1 MESIIK
7 NISLKIDE
15 FKKQF
20 EYEIYLSQIKFYF
33 DKNDNFY
40 SIIFIFQNDENFKSS
55 EPSSFIFTNPK
66 ILGIENLDSNLE
78 EAILNFDKKDE
89 MITKMEIIIKN
100 NIVKGI
106 FIKTSYG
113 KFLEIGI
120 KEEKDIVFSK
130 TFFPPLF
137 FNGFNIQ
144 YNNKSIIDI
153 NINSILNDKIKI
165 ENKKPELI
173 DISNKYFEN
182 DFISPIFQSDII
194 GNENENIEYSNDI
207 QKFHYIQEMKDNK
220 IKISEIIIWINKKE
234 ITRFDIKYYNISDG
248 KINIGSH
255 ISKNYKE
262 NNNKKYNIV
271 LDNDDFICEIIIG
284 LSKENKLKNLYFKS
298 KKGKNLEIIN
308 EDCKKNIITFKANQ
322 TGKLFKLLYIIL
334 GIDKVI
340 ETIQFY
346 YEYIVN

>member
-1 MESIIK
+1 MK
-7 NISLKIDE
+7 
-15 FKKQF
+15 
-20 EYEIYLSQIKFYF
+20 
-33 DKNDNFY
+33 
-40 SIIFIFQNDENFKSS
+40 
-55 EPSSFIFTNPK
+55 
-66 ILGIENLDSNLE
+66 GIE
-78 EAILNFDKKDE
+78 
-89 MITKMEIIIKN
+89 IT
-100 NIVKGI
+100 
-106 FIKTSYG
+106 TSYG
-113 KFLEIGI
+113 KFLKIGI
-120 KEEKDIVFSK
+120 KEEKDVLFSK
-130 TFFPPLF
+130 IFNPPLF

-298 KKGKNLEIIN
+298 KKGKNLEIKIKN
-308 EDCKKNIITFKANQ
+308 CKNNIYSFNKDKK
-322 TGKLFKLLYIIL
+322 GKLFKLLGIII
-334 GIDKVI
+334 GIDKTI
-340 ETIQFY
+340 KTIQFY
-346 YEYIVN
+346 YEYIQN